1 MEQPEFRI
9 SIKTILVIIIIIVG
23 LFGIKQ
29 FIESFSYQP
38 NLNKQIKQT
47 TKKIDSL
54 KQNKETSNKAILD
67 TFKRNTIKASTL
79 IKSLPKEPSIILQA
93 DYKAMCD
100 SILNYKP
107 TNR

>member
-1 MEQPEFRI
+1 MELSKYLKIVIVILLILLGIFVCRWFYEVNNQP
-9 SIKTILVIIIIIVG
+9 IID
-23 LFGIKQ
+23 Q
-29 FIESFSYQP
+29 
-38 NLNKQIKQT
+38 QIKQT

-67 TFKRNTIKASTL
+67 SFKRNTIKASTL

-107 TNR
+107 TAR

>member
-1 MEQPEFRI
+1 MELR
-9 SIKTILVIIIIIVG
+9 KKIIYFLLGCIIGHLLYIIV
-23 LFGIKQ
+23 IRNW
-29 FIESFSYQP
+29 IVQP
-38 NLNKQIKQT
+38 IIDQQIKQT

-67 TFKRNTIKASTL
+67 TFKRNTAKASTL

-107 TNR
+107 TTR

>member
-1 MEQPEFRI
+1 MDLSKYLKI
-9 SIKTILVIIIIIVG
+9 AIVILLI
-23 LFGIKQ
+23 LLGIFACRWFYEVNNQ
-29 FIESFSYQP
+29 H
-38 NLNKQIKQT
+38 NLNQQIKQT

-54 KQNKETSNKAILD
+54 KQNKETLNKAILD
-67 TFKRNTIKASTL
+67 TFKRNTLKASTL

-107 TNR
+107 TTR

>member
-1 MEQPEFRI
+1 MELRKYLKIAIVILLILLGIFVCRWFYEVNNQP
-9 SIKTILVIIIIIVG
+9 IID
-23 LFGIKQ
+23 Q
-29 FIESFSYQP
+29 
-38 NLNKQIKQT
+38 QIKQT

-67 TFKRNTIKASTL
+67 NFKLKTTKASDL

-107 TNR
+107 TTR